1 MSAGGDT
8 APLGFVVSSDKR
20 EQRKEHT
27 FPGSGQSLTGR
38 AVVSRSLN
46 ASWGGREG
54 EREGG
59 GQKNV
64 IHGDAEHVEGR
75 QHVRALTEDNHP

>member
-1 MSAGGDT
+1 MSAGEDT

-20 EQRKEHT
+20 EQHKEHT

-46 ASWGGREG
+46 TSRGSKEGREG
-54 EREGG
+54 RRGP
-59 GQKNV
+59 KNE
-64 IHGDAEHVEGR
+64 IHGDAEHVEVRHHVMSLGR
-75 QHVRALTEDNHP
+75 R